1 MSAPDL
7 LRQKLLDNGWL
18 QGSVIDFTSL
28 FDAAKEHG
36 LENGFPPNGTTD
48 KYENAQVII
57 ISMSCDV
64 VFGNIDNELPKIE
77 CYICPVNKKL
87 KPNNAKI
94 SDPRKMVLI
103 HNNQKLDVRMKNH
116 LFIDRQLLSH
126 LKPSSQLAQN
136 ELNSLI
142 RWKVALYNRLGL
154 PESLVARI
162 TDVTRRKDFLKWMD
176 DNSDKIEG
184 LFLELPD
191 CSELPITEKYKIGAI
206 CLLDSSKI
214 DNNDISELDEQF
226 HELFLSYLDN
236 IDSIELLNTTEYGNQ
251 YIDNVISTDEFTYD
265 MLKRFRRYPL
275 DHLSLNPAQNEN
287 LIQA

>member
-1 MSAPDL
+1 MSEPDL

-36 LENGFPPNGTTD
+36 LENGFPPNGTVDT
-48 KYENAQVII
+48 NAQVII
-57 ISMSCDV
+57 MSMSCDV
-64 VFGNIDNELPKIE
+64 VFGNKDNELPKIE

-103 HNNQKLDVRMKNH
+103 HNKQKLDVRMKNH
-116 LFIDRQLLSH
+116 LFIDRQLLLH

-154 PESLVARI
+154 PENLVERI
-162 TDVTRRKDFLKWMD
+162 GDALRDKDFLHWMTQ
-176 DNSDKIEG
+176 NSDKIEG
-184 LFLELPD
+184 LFIELPNN
-191 CSELPITEKYKIGAI
+191 SELPHDEKYQIGVI
-206 CLLDSSKI
+206 CLLDNSKVS
-214 DNNDISELDEQF
+214 NNDVSEFDEQF
-226 HELFLSYLDN
+226 YECLLSNLEA
-236 IDSIELLNTTEYGNQ
+236 IDSIELLNSTEYADQG
-251 YIDNVISTDEFTYD
+251 IDNVIPTNDFTYD

-275 DHLSLNPAQNEN
+275 DHLSLNPDQNDA